1 MTALGPCEFPKCPDP
16 RNERPDSMV
25 HCQHK
30 GENLWDHTVPPN
42 WMHHLLIQSADTSV
56 TAPTKAERLKAAL
69 EEQVALYAKYQA
81 EWDAIDAKY
90 QPEWDALRAKFQLEW
105 DALDARIRALEAEP

>member
-1 MTALGPCEFPKCPDP
+1 M
-16 RNERPDSMV
+16 
-25 HCQHK
+25 
-30 GENLWDHTVPPN
+30 
-42 WMHHLLIQSADTSV
+42 

-90 QPEWDALRAKFQLEW
+90 QPEWDALYAKYQPQW
-105 DALDARIRALEAEP
+105 DAFNRRIRAIEAEP